1 MHTIDK
7 AIPSPILFELKY
19 GGEIRYTASYKRPGE
34 SDRRK
39 CVLSSYFQSDW
50 TKDDSS
56 TLELPVVLNMDML
69 YQSFLTNLSPL
80 PLRQGEKLDSL
91 VSRIDLL
98 RAREHEAEKLKR
110 RIREE
115 KQFNRQV
122 DLNRTLNALKREISE
137 LKG

>member
-1 MHTIDK
+1 M
-7 AIPSPILFELKY
+7 
-19 GGEIRYTASYKRPGE
+19 
-34 SDRRK
+34 
-39 CVLSSYFQSDW
+39 SSYFQSDW

-122 DLNRTLNALKREISE
+122 DLNRTLNTLKREISE